1 MNSRQDLALLVVD
14 VPAPLIPA
22 GSHNNGSIRQ
32 VTQPSKVALASVAME
47 VDDHRNL
54 LSSIGWGNLHLGD
67 SGVVGF
73 LAPRLNNGDLKGAAI
88 RPRVGHIGN
97 CDSRT
102 TSHPTWRVVGKT

>member
-1 MNSRQDLALLVVD
+1 MLIEKLLNSLVFLEMQRYLD
-14 VPAPLIPA
+14 RHP
-22 GSHNNGSIRQ
+22 
-32 VTQPSKVALASVAME
+32 
-47 VDDHRNL
+47 D
-54 LSSIGWGNLHLGD
+54 LGD